1 MRKEPI
7 YLSDLSARAARPSAK
22 EYMLPDNR
30 LSGFTLRVQPT
41 GSKSWVLR
49 LKIDGKAKRVTLG
62 NTQTMSAEEARA
74 RAHQKLSASAPP
86 DISLLA
92 ANDKPAIKLHVLAQR
107 FLKAKQPTWKPTT
120 MKSVKTYLNS
130 AILPALGEH
139 AINRLSTSDIADWF
153 HTYSNTSPGGANQ
166 ALSHLRGMLK
176 FARETGILPPD
187 SPDPSKPIRRNT
199 RRARGRLL
207 NSQQLTILGAWLNA
221 PPIRWLNVADA
232 IHLIL
237 LTGCRSGEIARL
249 RWDEVDVDRLTLTT
263 TKTGAR
269 EVMLSKS
276 ARALLEVRRQTAHS
290 KFVFPKTP
298 TSKLPIASIDS
309 SWRAIRNQIG
319 LPQDIRLHDLRHTY
333 ASHAIMTGETLS
345 MAGQLLGHKRPQ
357 TTEIYAHLDGPHLI
371 NAADRVS
378 DIISNW
384 ISAKPRESRLSCTI
398 WQSAREN

>member
-7 YLSDLSARAARPSAK
+7 YLSDLSARAARPAPK
-22 EYMLPDNR
+22 EYAIRDNR
-30 LSGFTLRVQPT
+30 LSGFALRVQPT
-41 GSKSWVLR
+41 GTKSWVLR
-49 LKIDGKAKRVTLG
+49 LKIDGMSKRVALG

-74 RAHQKLSASAPP
+74 RAHQKLAASAPP
-86 DISLLA
+86 DIAFLA

-107 FLKAKQPTWKPTT
+107 FLKAKQPRWKPTT
-120 MKSVKTYLNS
+120 MKAVKTYLNS

-153 HTYSNTSPGGANQ
+153 HTYSRTSPGGANQ
-166 ALSHLRGMLK
+166 ALSHLRSMLK
-176 FARETGILPPD
+176 FARETGILPPGT
-187 SPDPSKPIRRNT
+187 PDPSKPIRRNT

-207 NSQQLTILGAWLNA
+207 NSRQLAMLGAWLTA

-249 RWDEVDVDRLTLTT
+249 RWDEVEDDRLTLTT

-269 EVMLSKS
+269 EVVLSMP
-276 ARALLEVRRQTAHS
+276 ARMILETRRTNAKS

-298 TSKLPIASIDS
+298 NSNLPIASIDS
-309 SWRAIRNQIG
+309 SWRAIRTQIG
-319 LPQDIRLHDLRHTY
+319 LPEDIRLHDLRHTY
-333 ASHAIMTGETLS
+333 ASHAIMTGETVS

-357 TTEIYAHLDGPHLI
+357 TTEIYAHLDAQHLEQ
-371 NAADRVS
+371 AAER
-378 DIISNW
+378 
-384 ISAKPRESRLSCTI
+384 ISALVANWMSI
-398 WQSAREN
+398 

>member
-7 YLSDLSARAARPSAK
+7 YLNDLSARAARPAPK
-22 EYMLPDNR
+22 EYAIRDNR
-30 LSGFTLRVQPT
+30 LSGFALRVQPT
-41 GSKSWVLR
+41 GTKSWVLR
-49 LKIDGKAKRVTLG
+49 LKIDGKSKRVALG

-86 DISLLA
+86 DIAFLA
-92 ANDKPAIKLHVLAQR
+92 ANDKPAIKLHVLAQK
-107 FLKAKQPTWKPTT
+107 FLKAKQPRWKPTT
-120 MKSVKTYLNS
+120 MKAVKTYLNS

-153 HTYSNTSPGGANQ
+153 HTYSRTSPGGANQ
-166 ALSHLRGMLK
+166 ALSHLRNMLK
-176 FARETGILPPD
+176 FARETGILPPGT
-187 SPDPSKPIRRNT
+187 PDPSKPIRRNT

-207 NSQQLTILGAWLNA
+207 NSRQLAMLGAWLTA

-249 RWDEVDVDRLTLTT
+249 RWDEVEDDRLTLTT

-269 EVMLSKS
+269 EVVLSMP
-276 ARALLEVRRQTAHS
+276 ARMILKTRRTNAKS

-298 TSKLPIASIDS
+298 NSNLPITSIDS
-309 SWRAIRNQIG
+309 SWRAIRKQIG
-319 LPQDIRLHDLRHTY
+319 LSEDIRLHDLRHTY

-357 TTEIYAHLDGPHLI
+357 TTEIYAHLDGQYLY
-371 NAADRVS
+371 AAANRVTETLAQWM
-378 DIISNW
+378 DV
-384 ISAKPRESRLSCTI
+384 AD
-398 WQSAREN
+398 